1 MGTRENSILPGKT
14 KEVYTMEKTVKAANI
29 ILTIV
34 AASFAVFS
42 IVLPLV
48 NLNIMQARGAHLAF
62 VFTLINLNEFF
73 LKSKKKSFWQLALLI
88 LVTVVEVYACLY
100 IVKEARSLLLF
111 RIGAY
116 NKTDLIM
123 GSIVFIGVLICTYK
137 LYGRALTGIIIFF
150 LLYMIFGKYLPH
162 SIGHPGVSFKRV
174 IGNICLGT
182 EGIFGSPLGAATSTV
197 AIFVIFASFLELS
210 GGFQLFMDLAMLFF
224 RRVIG
229 GPAKIAVIS
238 SSLFGCISG
247 SAAANVA
254 ATGSITIPMMK
265 RNGYESHVAGAVE
278 AAASSGGQLMP
289 PIMGAAAFVM
299 AEMLGVA
306 YSKIMIAGIVPAICY
321 YIAIFM
327 SVDLYSRKNHLGI
340 MRKEDEKQYTRE
352 EYIDLA
358 KRSLLLIPLILMFV
372 FVGIFQWSGAKS
384 ALLST
389 LAVIV
394 CAFPY
399 KENRFTLKKILLG
412 LRTGG
417 LGILAITIVCAASG
431 VIIGVFTVTGLG
443 LKLSSAIVSLANGR
457 LFAILLLAM
466 VASLILGM
474 GVPTVAAY
482 LILSILVAPSLIKFG
497 IPAIA
502 AHMFVFYFGIISAI
516 TPPVAMAAYVAA
528 GLAGA
533 PPVKVGLTACRF
545 ALPAF
550 IVPFI
555 LVYNP
560 ALILQGGTLLQ
571 TMQVVLTTLIGC
583 FFCSMA
589 MQRYFIRNLNWVETI
604 ILGVAAICV
613 MIPETITD
621 YIGFASAM
629 VVIVPLLIHTIRTRK
644 AAQVVN

>member
-1 MGTRENSILPGKT
+1 
-14 KEVYTMEKTVKAANI
+14 MEKTTTVVKK
-29 ILTIV
+29 IV
-34 AASFAVFS
+34 DVIAVCFAIFS
-42 IVLPLV
+42 IVLPLA

-62 VFTLINLNEFF
+62 VFSIININEFYI
-73 LKSKKKSFWQLALLI
+73 KSKKQSLFKLI
-88 LVTVVEVYACLY
+88 FAIILTAVEVVACLY
-100 IVKEARSLLLF
+100 IVKNARALLLF

-116 NKTDLIM
+116 NKKDLFM
-123 GSIVFIGVLICTYK
+123 GCIIFIGVIICTKK
-137 LYGRALTGIIIFF
+137 LYGWTLTGIVAFF

-162 SIGHPGVSFKRV
+162 SIGHPGVSFKRI

-182 EGIFGSPLGAATSTV
+182 EGIFGSPLGAATNTV
-197 AIFVIFASFLELS
+197 AIFVIFASFLEIS
-210 GGFQLFMDLAMLFF
+210 GSFELFMDLCMFLF
-224 RRVIG
+224 RRVVG

-265 RNGYESHVAGAVE
+265 RNGYENHVAGAVE

-289 PIMGAAAFVM
+289 PVMGAAAFVM
-299 AEMLGVA
+299 AEILSVS

-321 YIAIFM
+321 YIAVFM

-340 MRKEDEKQYTRE
+340 MNEKEVKEYSKEDLK
-352 EYIDLA
+352 DLA
-358 KRSLLLIPLILMFV
+358 KRSLLLIPILLMFV
-372 FVGIFQWSGAKS
+372 FVGVFQWSGGKS
-384 ALLST
+384 ALLCT
-389 LAVIV
+389 LAVII

-399 KENRFTLKKILLG
+399 KENRFTLQKILRG
-412 LRTGG
+412 LRDGG
-417 LGILAITIVCAASG
+417 IGVLAITTVCAASG

-443 LKLSSAIVSLANGR
+443 LKLSSAIISLANGHM
-457 LFAILLLAM
+457 FALLLLAM
-466 VASLILGM
+466 TASLILGM

-482 LILSILVAPSLIKFG
+482 LILAILVAPSLVKFG
-497 IPAIA
+497 VPVMA

-516 TPPVAMAAYVAA
+516 TPPVAMAAYVGA
-528 GLAGA
+528 GLADA
-533 PPVKVGLTACRF
+533 PPVKVGFTACRL

-560 ALILQGGTLLQ
+560 ALILQGSGILQ
-571 TMQVVLTTLIGC
+571 TIQVVLTTLAGC

-589 MQRYFIRNLNWVETI
+589 MQRYFTRDLNWFETVC
-604 ILGVAAICV
+604 LALAALCV

-621 YIGFASAM
+621 YVGVVLAAAVLAPIVIRYFSGKKGESA
-629 VVIVPLLIHTIRTRK
+629 
-644 AAQVVN
+644 AAK

>member
-1 MGTRENSILPGKT
+1 
-14 KEVYTMEKTVKAANI
+14 MEKLTKGANKTV
-29 ILTIV
+29 TVV
-34 AASFAVFS
+34 AVVFAIFS
-42 IVLPLV
+42 IVLPLA

-62 VFTLINLNEFF
+62 VFTLLNINECFI
-73 LKSKKKSFWQLALLI
+73 KSEKKSVGKAILLM
-88 LVTVVEVYACLY
+88 LLTVIEVAACLY
-100 IVKEARSLLLF
+100 IVHEAKALLLY

-116 NKTDLIM
+116 NTVDLVI
-123 GSIVFIGVLICTYK
+123 GSIIFISVLVATKK
-137 LYGRALTGIIIFF
+137 LYGWTLTGIVAVF
-150 LLYMIFGKYLPH
+150 LLYMIFGQYLPK
-162 SIGHPGVSFKRV
+162 SVGHPGVSFKRV

-197 AIFVIFASFLELS
+197 SVFVVFASFLEIS
-210 GGFQLFMDLAMLFF
+210 GGFQLFMDIAMLLF
-224 RRVIG
+224 RKVVG

-254 ATGSITIPMMK
+254 ATGTVTIPMMK
-265 RNGYESHVAGAVE
+265 RNGYENHVAGAVE

-306 YSKIMIAGIVPAICY
+306 YSKIMVAGIVPAICY

-327 SVDLYSRKNHLGI
+327 SVDLYSRKHRLGI
-340 MRKEDEKQYTRE
+340 MGETEVKEYTKEDYKN
-352 EYIDLA
+352 LA
-358 KRSLLLIPLILMFV
+358 KRSLLLIPLILMFIL
-372 FVGIFQWSGAKS
+372 VGVFQWSAAKA
-384 ALLST
+384 ALYCT
-389 LAVIV
+389 VAVIA

-399 KENRFTLKKILLG
+399 KENRFTLKKIIEG
-412 LRTGG
+412 LKLGG

-443 LKLSSAIVSLANGR
+443 LKLSSAIVSLAGGK

-482 LILSILVAPSLIKFG
+482 LILSILVAPSLIDFG

-516 TPPVAMAAYVAA
+516 TPPVAMAAYVGA
-528 GLAGA
+528 GIAKA
-533 PPVKVGLTACRF
+533 PPVKVGFTACRL

-560 ALILQGGTLLQ
+560 ALILQGGGMLVTI
-571 TMQVVLTTLIGC
+571 QVVVTTLIGC
-583 FFCSMA
+583 FFCSMG
-589 MQRYFIRNLNWVETI
+589 MQRYFIRDLNWFETI
-604 ILGVAAICV
+604 ALVAAALCV

-621 YIGFASAM
+621 YVGFALAAI
-629 VVIVPLLIHTIRTRK
+629 VIIPLLIKRRK
-644 AAQVVN
+644 QAKITK

>member
-1 MGTRENSILPGKT
+1 
-14 KEVYTMEKTVKAANI
+14 
-29 ILTIV
+29 
-34 AASFAVFS
+34 
-42 IVLPLV
+42 
-48 NLNIMQARGAHLAF
+48 
-62 VFTLINLNEFF
+62 
-73 LKSKKKSFWQLALLI
+73 
-88 LVTVVEVYACLY
+88 
-100 IVKEARSLLLF
+100 
-111 RIGAY
+111 
-116 NKTDLIM
+116 
-123 GSIVFIGVLICTYK
+123 
-137 LYGRALTGIIIFF
+137 
-150 LLYMIFGKYLPH
+150 
-162 SIGHPGVSFKRV
+162 
-174 IGNICLGT
+174 
-182 EGIFGSPLGAATSTV
+182 
-197 AIFVIFASFLELS
+197 
-210 GGFQLFMDLAMLFF
+210 
-224 RRVIG
+224 
-229 GPAKIAVIS
+229 
-238 SSLFGCISG
+238 
-247 SAAANVA
+247 
-254 ATGSITIPMMK
+254 
-265 RNGYESHVAGAVE
+265 
-278 AAASSGGQLMP
+278 MP

-621 YIGFASAM
+621 YLGFASAM
-629 VVIVPLLIHTIRTRK
+629 VVIVPLLIHTIRNRK

>member
-1 MGTRENSILPGKT
+1 MDKMT
-14 KEVYTMEKTVKAANI
+14 KYADRAITFIAA
-29 ILTIV
+29 L
-34 AASFAVFS
+34 FAVYS
-42 IVLPLV
+42 IALPV
-48 NLNIMQARGAHLAF
+48 INFNSMEARSVHLAF
-62 VFTLINLNEFF
+62 VFTLLTINEGFI
-73 LKSKKKSFWQLALLI
+73 KSKKKSVLKTIILLAM
-88 LVTVVEVYACLY
+88 LVAGVYACLY
-100 IVKEARSLLLF
+100 IYKEGRNLLLF

-123 GSIVFIGVLICTYK
+123 GCIIFVGVLIATKK
-137 LYGRALTGIIIFF
+137 LYGWALTCIVGTF
-150 LLYMIFGKYLPH
+150 LLYMMFGQYLPT

-210 GGFQLFMDLAMLFF
+210 GGFQLFMDIAMLGF
-224 RRVIG
+224 RKVVG

-254 ATGSITIPMMK
+254 ATGTITIPMMK
-265 RNGYESHVAGAVE
+265 RNGYENHVAGAVE

-306 YSKIMIAGIVPAICY
+306 YSKIMVAGVVPAICY

-327 SVDLYSRKNHLGI
+327 SVDLYSRKNRLGI
-340 MRKEDEKQYTRE
+340 MKAEEVKEYTKE

-358 KRSLLLIPLILMFV
+358 KRSLLLIPLIAMFI
-372 FVGIFQWSGAKS
+372 FVGVLQWSGAKS
-384 ALLST
+384 ALICTIL
-389 LAVIV
+389 VIV

-399 KENRFTLKKILLG
+399 KENRFTLKKILQG
-412 LRTGG
+412 LRDGG
-417 LGILAITIVCAASG
+417 MGILAITIVCAASG

-443 LKLSSAIVSLANGR
+443 LKLSSAIVSLAGGK
-457 LFAILLLAM
+457 LFALLLLAM

-482 LILSILVAPSLIKFG
+482 LILSILVAPSLVQFG

-516 TPPVAMAAYVAA
+516 TPPVAMAAYVGA
-528 GLAGA
+528 GLAEA
-533 PPVKVGLTACRF
+533 PPVKVGFTACKL

-560 ALILQGGTLLQ
+560 ALILQGDNIFQTL
-571 TMQVVLTTLIGC
+571 QVVASTLSGC
-583 FFCSMA
+583 FFCSIA
-589 MQRYFIRNLNWVETI
+589 MQRYFTRNLNLVETI
-604 ILGVAAICV
+604 TLGVAAACM
-613 MIPETITD
+613 MIPESITD
-621 YIGFASAM
+621 YVGLALALVILVPIFLKSKKSA
-629 VVIVPLLIHTIRTRK
+629 K
-644 AAQVVN
+644 AA

>member
-1 MGTRENSILPGKT
+1 
-14 KEVYTMEKTVKAANI
+14 MEKTTKVVEKLVTVIAVLFALFSI
-29 ILTIV
+29 IL
-34 AASFAVFS
+34 
-42 IVLPLV
+42 PLARM
-48 NLNIMQARGAHLAF
+48 NIMEARGLHLAF
-62 VFTLINLNEFF
+62 VFTLIALNECF
-73 LKSKKKSFWQLALLI
+73 LKDKKKSAVKLAVL
-88 LVTVVEVYACLY
+88 TVLMVIGAAACIY
-100 IVKEARSLLLF
+100 IYSEARALLLF

-116 NKTDLIM
+116 NKTDLI
-123 GSIVFIGVLICTYK
+123 IGTIIFFGVILCTKK
-137 LYGRALTGIIIFF
+137 LYGWTLTCIVGFF
-150 LLYMIFGKYLPH
+150 LLYMIFGQYLPH

-197 AIFVIFASFLELS
+197 AIFVIFASFLEAS
-210 GGFQLFMDLAMLFF
+210 GGFQLFMDIAMILF

-265 RNGYESHVAGAVE
+265 RNGYENHVAGAVE

-299 AEMLGVA
+299 AEMLSTA
-306 YSKIMIAGIVPAICY
+306 YSNIMIAGIVPAICY
-321 YIAIFM
+321 YVCIFM
-327 SVDLYSRKNHLGI
+327 SVDLYSRKHKLGI
-340 MRKEDEKQYTRE
+340 MSESETSQYDEEGKGALLR
-352 EYIDLA
+352 
-358 KRSLLLIPLILMFV
+358 RSLLLLPIILMFF
-372 FVGIFQWSGAKS
+372 FVGVLQWSGAKS
-384 ALLST
+384 ALICT
-389 LAVIV
+389 IAVVV
-394 CAFPY
+394 CAMPY
-399 KENRFTLKKILLG
+399 KEHRFTFKKLIEALKA
-412 LRTGG
+412 GG

-443 LKLSSAIVSLANGR
+443 LKLSSAIVSLAGGQ
-457 LFAILLLAM
+457 LFPLLLLAM

-482 LILSILVAPSLIKFG
+482 LILAILVAPSLVEFG

-516 TPPVAMAAYVAA
+516 TPPVAMAAYVGA
-528 GLAGA
+528 GIADA
-533 PPVKVGLTACRF
+533 PPVKVGFTACKL

-555 LVYNP
+555 IVYNP
-560 ALILQGGTLLQ
+560 ALILQDATIFATL
-571 TMQVVLTTLIGC
+571 QVVCSTLIGC

-589 MQRYFIRNLNWVETI
+589 MQRYFIRDLNWVETVL
-604 ILGVAAICV
+604 LGAAAACTL
-613 MIPETITD
+613 IPEPITD
-621 YIGFASAM
+621 YVGLALGL
-629 VVIVPLLIHTIRTRK
+629 VIMIPIIIKYLANKK
-644 AAQVVN
+644 AVKA